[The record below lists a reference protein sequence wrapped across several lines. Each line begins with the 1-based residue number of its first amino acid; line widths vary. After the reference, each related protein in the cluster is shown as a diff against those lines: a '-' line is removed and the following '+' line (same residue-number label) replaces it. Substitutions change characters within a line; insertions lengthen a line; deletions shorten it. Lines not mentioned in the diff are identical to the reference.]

1 MITKYD
7 ILLLT
12 GGPRAYA
19 PLRIAEEAKK
29 LGISY
34 KIMHIREL
42 NFSFDI
48 NKLNILFEGDSIPDA
63 KGVFLRGL
71 GEDAVY
77 NPLKIIAVKRYIE
90 KGAKVINSQSFL
102 AWPTLDKTMQYALM
116 SEANIPIVESFV
128 FGDKET
134 ALLEAKKLGFPL
146 IIKENTGSCGL
157 QVYKIDNEIELVE
170 KLAVGYGLR
179 TIKSHIFQRYL
190 TGGQD
195 LRVIVLEGKVLGAM
209 KRIAKKGSY
218 LTNFSQGGFVESY
231 DVSKDKTACDI
242 AIAVAKLFEL
252 DYCGV
257 DLMKDKDGNW
267 IVLEVNRACQ
277 FQGFEKA
284 TGINVAGKIIEFL
297 LNQGGGLTK

>member
-1 MITKYD
+1 MTQKYD

-42 NFSFDI
+42 NFYFNIS
-48 NKLNILFEGDSIPDA
+48 KLDILFEGDTIPDA

-77 NPLKIIAVKRYIE
+77 NPLKIIATRRYLE
-90 KGAKVINSQSFL
+90 RGAKVINAQTFMQ
-102 AWPTLDKTMQYALM
+102 WPTLDKTLQYALL
-116 SEANIPIVESFV
+116 SEANIPIIESYV
-128 FGDKET
+128 FGDKDT
-134 ALLEAKKLGFPL
+134 ALQEANKLGFPL
-146 IIKENTGSCGL
+146 IIKENTGSCGV
-157 QVYKIDNEIELVE
+157 QVYKIENEIELAE
-170 KLAVGYGLR
+170 KLGEGYGLR

-195 LRVIVLEGKVLGAM
+195 LRVIILDGTVLGAM

-231 DVSKDKTACDI
+231 DISKDKEACDI
-242 AIAVAKLFEL
+242 ALKVAELFKL

-257 DLMKDKDGNW
+257 DLMKDKDGKW

-297 LNQGGGLTK
+297 LG